1 MSFELSDELTKI
13 ERSKNRNSNFIAK
26 SLRDQGDRKGAFKLR
41 VVNPK
46 KGEYKRERINVKDF
60 DNEYQEED

>member
-13 ERSKNRNSNFIAK
+13 ERSKNRKRNFIAK
-26 SLRDQGDRKGAFKLR
+26 SLRDSGDRKGAFKLR

-46 KGEYKRERINVKDF
+46 KGEYKRERINVKDINDEF
-60 DNEYQEED
+60 EEEN

>member
-13 ERSKNRNSNFIAK
+13 ERSKNRKRNFIAK
-26 SLRDQGDRKGAFKLR
+26 SLRDSGDRKGAFKLR

-46 KGEYKRERINVKDF
+46 KGEYKRERINVKDLT
-60 DNEYQEED
+60 DELEEEN

>member
-13 ERSKNRNSNFIAK
+13 ERSKNRKRNFIAK

-41 VVNPK
+41 VVNTR
-46 KGEYKRERINVKDF
+46 KGEYKRERINVKDINDEF
-60 DNEYQEED
+60 EEEN